1 MAADPMSVCPPAPG
15 SLRGFSSAP
24 SIASLASL
32 TPAQK
37 AAIGIVLELLV
48 TQETKDDIKELFV
61 SFDIDKSGE
70 IEWADLVAAAAGDAS
85 EATARF
91 RAKFQWLLS
100 TFDSA
105 DVGADGDGKITAE
118 EFFERFRLQA
128 VSVLMGR
135 CAEEIN
141 RSMVEKSAFVKQL
154 MQASQSVAEGM
165 IPENT
170 PLLRFCEGNS
180 LPLALAHA
188 MIEVLPGL
196 GLNVPADT
204 DETMLSDADTITAYE
219 KKVMEDLQRR
229 GAGSMLRD
237 YRNEHAS
244 ARRASDGSTFT
255 KKDVTKFLFA
265 IEAYDPDL

>member
-1 MAADPMSVCPPAPG
+1 
-15 SLRGFSSAP
+15 
-24 SIASLASL
+24 
-32 TPAQK
+32 
-37 AAIGIVLELLV
+37 VLELLV
-48 TQETKDDIKELFV
+48 TQETKDDIKELFI

-135 CAEEIN
+135 CAVEIN
-141 RSMVEKSAFVKQL
+141 RSIVEKSAFVKKL
-154 MQASQSVAEGM
+154 MNDDASRVEGM

-180 LPLALAHA
+180 LPLALAREIA
-188 MIEVLPGL
+188 DVLPGL

-204 DETMLSDADTITAYE
+204 DETMLSNAATIAAYE
-219 KKVMEDLQRR
+219 IKVMEELQRL

-237 YRNEHAS
+237 HLNEHAS
-244 ARRASDGSTFT
+244 RRRASDGSTFT

>member
-1 MAADPMSVCPPAPG
+1 
-15 SLRGFSSAP
+15 
-24 SIASLASL
+24 
-32 TPAQK
+32 
-37 AAIGIVLELLV
+37 VLELLV

-70 IEWADLVAAAAGDAS
+70 IEWADLVAEAAGDAS
-85 EATARF
+85 EARARF

-105 DVGADGDGKITAE
+105 DVGADGDGKITAD

-135 CAEEIN
+135 CAVEIN
-141 RSMVEKSAFVKQL
+141 RSIVEKSEFVKQL
-154 MQASQSVAEGM
+154 MRASQSVAEGM

-180 LPLALAHA
+180 LPLALAREIA
-188 MIEVLPGL
+188 DVLPGL

-204 DETMLSDADTITAYE
+204 DETMLSDAATIAAYE
-219 KKVMEDLQRR
+219 IKVMEELQRL
-229 GAGSMLRD
+229 GAGSMLRNHL
-237 YRNEHAS
+237 NEHAS
-244 ARRASDGSTFT
+244 RRRASDGSTFT